1 MLFENLSSD
10 LLLHHAINNC
20 EGVLLE
26 NKRLAVKTGK
36 WTGRCPHAKKY
47 VKCSKTIDTID
58 WKKNKPLT
66 KKEFSKLK
74 KKFISSENIKYKQKL
89 YASKSKKFQ
98 IGINVYTENAW
109 HSLFSKNMFIENS
122 SLDIKETWN
131 LYHIPSLLDYP
142 LVAISFEEKCILIS
156 GTDYAGEIKKSIFSV
171 INFNVAEEQDLP
183 MHCSA
188 NCNEEGETTLY
199 FGLSG
204 TGKTTLSLTDDRIL
218 IGDDEHIWDDEGIT
232 NIEGGCYAKVINLS
246 KVKEKSIWHA
256 VHKPYSILENVVI
269 SKEIDFSDSRYSQNS
284 RCSFDINNL
293 NVSKTN
299 QGGHPKNI
307 VFLTFDAFGVLPA
320 VSLLDETQA
329 KNLFCLGYTSKV
341 AGTEMGVEEPQA
353 TYSHCFGAPFLPHK
367 VCVYE
372 KIFLNKIKKHGTNV
386 WLVNTGYFNGDFKSG
401 NRISI
406 DASREIIKKIN
417 SNAFKSFFKH
427 GFTNLL
433 VPEDDGISENYL
445 KPETGWKNLNSY
457 ISQLKKISNFLSA
470 VKVNI

>member
-10 LLLHHAINNC
+10 LLLNHAINNC
-20 EGVLLE
+20 EGILLK

-47 VKCSKTIDTID
+47 VKCSQTINSID
-58 WKKNKPLT
+58 WEKNKSLT
-66 KKEFSKLK
+66 KEEFSKLK
-74 KKFISSENIKYKQKL
+74 KKFASSENIRYKQKL

-98 IGINVYTENAW
+98 IGVNVYTEHAW
-109 HSLFSKNMFIENS
+109 HSLFSKNMFIEDS
-122 SLDIKETWN
+122 SSDVAETWD
-131 LYHIPSLLDYP
+131 LYHIPSLLSEP

-171 INFNVAEEQDLP
+171 INYNVAEEQDLP

-188 NCNEEGETTLY
+188 NCNKKGETTLY

-246 KVKEKSIWHA
+246 KDKEKSIWHA
-256 VHKPYSILENVVI
+256 IHEPYSILENVVI
-269 SKEIDFSDSRYSQNS
+269 NDDVDFSNSRYSQNS
-284 RCSFDINNL
+284 RCSFDIKNL
-293 NVSKTN
+293 NVLKAN
-299 QGGHPKNI
+299 RGNHPKNI

-320 VSLLDETQA
+320 VSLLNESQA

-367 VCVYE
+367 ASVYE
-372 KIFLNKIKKHGTNV
+372 EIFLKKIKKYGTNV

-417 SNAFKSFFKH
+417 SNTFKSFFKH
-427 GFTNLL
+427 NYTNLT
-433 VPEDDGISENYL
+433 VPEDSFLNKNYL
-445 KPETGWKNLNSY
+445 KPELGWKNLNDY
-457 ISQLKKISNFLSA
+457 KLQLSKISSFLSA
-470 VKVNI
+470 VK